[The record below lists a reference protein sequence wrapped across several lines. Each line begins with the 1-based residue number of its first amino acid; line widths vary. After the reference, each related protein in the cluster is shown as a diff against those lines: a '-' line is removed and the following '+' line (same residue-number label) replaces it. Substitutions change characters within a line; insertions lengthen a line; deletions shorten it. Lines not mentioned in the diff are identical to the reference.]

1 MNMDMVE
8 LIKRHEGLRLEPYKC
23 SAGKLTIG
31 YGHNLDGIGITEDE
45 ADYLLMGDIERAEY
59 AVSRVF
65 GDSLLQSLSCNRYSV
80 LVNMMFNL
88 GLPRFKGFKKMIQAV
103 KDGDY
108 NKAAHEMLNSKW
120 AQQVRTRADEL
131 IKMMRKG

>member
-1 MNMDMVE
+1 MDMVE